1 MFARAWTA
9 VVSWALSVQ
18 GQGPAGQGFG
28 YGHPGNPPV
37 VEQRDF
43 VFPAGTGPYQLVIRN
58 PDFVNVPLA
67 AHAMQ
72 RFLQQQTNREHRDAH
87 GHPHLSV
94 HHQREQQAI
103 TNLLR
108 AFFHDVGRRHMSFP
122 RPDREGQIV
131 IGLLPPGELPVFT
144 PEQIPVEI
152 DFTPVV
158 QNTGATSS
166 GNAANTTVNPLE
178 QVVRDVLND
187 VIREADN
194 SPVVTGETPGY
205 YVMRPTSD
213 EAEET
218 LTTPAANSTATSSDD
233 EVNVVIESETNL
245 VYLPEE
251 NRVVRRQD
259 LIDANVICTQP
270 DIDDERRFL

>member
-1 MFARAWTA
+1 MT
-9 VVSWALSVQ
+9 
-18 GQGPAGQGFG
+18 
-28 YGHPGNPPV
+28 
-37 VEQRDF
+37 
-43 VFPAGTGPYQLVIRN
+43 
-58 PDFVNVPLA
+58 
-67 AHAMQ
+67 
-72 RFLQQQTNREHRDAH
+72 FL
-87 GHPHLSV
+87 
-94 HHQREQQAI
+94 
-103 TNLLR
+103 
-108 AFFHDVGRRHMSFP
+108 

-131 IGLLPPGELPVFT
+131 IGLLPPGELPEFT

-166 GNAANTTVNPLE
+166 GNAANTAVNPLE

-213 EAEET
+213 EAEEN
-218 LTTPAANSTATSSDD
+218 LATPAANSTVTSSDD
-233 EVNVVIESETNL
+233 EVDVVIESETNL

-251 NRVVRRQD
+251 GRVVHRQD
-259 LIDANVICTQP
+259 LIDVNAICTQP
-270 DIDDERRFL
+270 GIDDERRLL